1 MSNFGIGLGS
11 FMSGFTQGAGAA
23 QGIKRGQQQE
33 KLTDMQIK
41 NLEDQQ
47 AANQGAR
54 DLSAQGVKDATANTD
69 GQIDNVMGYYMQNV
83 AP

>member
-33 KLTDMQIK
+33 KLTDM
-41 NLEDQQ
+41 
-47 AANQGAR
+47 
-54 DLSAQGVKDATANTD
+54 
-69 GQIDNVMGYYMQNV
+69 
-83 AP
+83 